1 MVKYYIAVTCREQ
14 RAPWLLSHGALS
26 CVSIRGKQEVK
37 IKKNL
42 EREMAPGLVRLRK
55 QKEKSGIE
63 SREAED
69 ENKKEPGARN
79 GSGPCPVAPPVGIEP
94 TTNP

>member
-69 ENKKEPGARN
+69 ENKKTRSAKWLRALPDCANKRRNPG
-79 GSGPCPVAPPVGIEP
+79 
-94 TTNP
+94 